1 VTTTSV
7 DVIVLGSGSAAQS
20 VAYPCREAGWR
31 VAVVDDHPYGGTCQ
45 LRGCDPKKVLVGVAD
60 LVDWSR
66 RMQGQGV
73 SAPGLSLNWPDLIRF
88 KRTFTDPVPEQN
100 EQSFAQ
106 AGIITRHGRA
116 HFVDRTSIRVG
127 DETLVGRHVV
137 IATGARHAPLGI
149 AGEDV
154 LTTST
159 QFLDLDALPRRIV
172 FVGGGYIAF
181 EFAHITARAGA
192 QVQVLHRGSRPL
204 EKFDPDLVSL
214 LVQASRELGIEVQV
228 NRAVTAIERQGD
240 HLLVHARAGAQEHTV
255 EADLVV
261 HAAGRVPEI
270 DELDLAA
277 AGVAREKD
285 GVSVNEYLQSVS
297 NEAVYAAGDAVASGG
312 FPLTPVAG
320 MQGGIVARNLLE
332 GNRHTPNYSGIPSVV
347 FTTPPLVRVGL
358 SEEAAR
364 AQGLRFTTRHE
375 DTSGWYSSRRVALPH
390 TGFKTLVE
398 EGTGRILG
406 AHLLGPHAEEV
417 INLFALAIR
426 AGLRAN
432 DLQQM
437 VYAYPTSAS
446 DVGYM
451 L

>member
-1 VTTTSV
+1 MTVTTTSV

-20 VAYPCREAGWR
+20 VAYPCREAGWS

-45 LRGCDPKKVLVGVAD
+45 LRGCDPKKV
-60 LVDWSR
+60 
-66 RMQGQGV
+66 
-73 SAPGLSLNWPDLIRF
+73 
-88 KRTFTDPVPEQN
+88 
-100 EQSFAQ
+100 
-106 AGIITRHGRA
+106 
-116 HFVDRTSIRVG
+116 RVG
-127 DETLVGRHVV
+127 DEILAGRHVV

-228 NRAVTAIERQGD
+228 NRAVTSIERQGD

-332 GNRHTPNYSGIPSVV
+332 GNRHTP
-347 FTTPPLVRVGL
+347 
-358 SEEAAR
+358 
-364 AQGLRFTTRHE
+364 
-375 DTSGWYSSRRVALPH
+375 
-390 TGFKTLVE
+390 K
-398 EGTGRILG
+398 
-406 AHLLGPHAEEV
+406 
-417 INLFALAIR
+417 
-426 AGLRAN
+426 
-432 DLQQM
+432 
-437 VYAYPTSAS
+437 
-446 DVGYM
+446 
-451 L
+451 